1 MITPEDIVS
10 IVTKDT
16 KTYRDLVTKYVET
29 RKSYEDNKRVIDECQ
44 DKVIKYSLAINDCR
58 NADGID
64 SNTFNTLTEMY
75 EETKVLLSMP
85 KSMAT
90 TNNYYKES
98 DLQKYAEIL
107 KKDYGIEDLDKL
119 YEENRCNTFC

>member
-1 MITPEDIVS
+1 MKS
-10 IVTKDT
+10 KDT
-16 KTYRDLVTKYVET
+16 KTYRDLVTKYVKT

-44 DKVIKYSLAINDCR
+44 DKVIKYNLAINTCR

-64 SNTFNTLTEMY
+64 SNTFKTLTEMY

-90 TNNYYKES
+90 TNNYYKEA
-98 DLQKYAEIL
+98 DLQKYAVIL
-107 KKDYGIEDLDKL
+107 KEDYGIEDLDKL
-119 YEENRCNTFC
+119 YEENRCNTL